1 MRFGDKYNVMEE
13 VESELNRIEEAVLK
27 GDYSLKEMG
36 FWRIVAKVKKEPE
49 LTHKF
54 ADQIGRIDQAVF
66 RAKAPITVPIKVG
79 HFIEMTM
86 TFVVI
91 IVLYFLLSSGI
102 YTGVALIAGTFV
114 LMGTLHP
121 LAHWIVGRIF
131 GIEFTFYFPDGPAL
145 IEPTI
150 KTDYASY
157 LRAAPIK
164 RAIMHA
170 AGPIISTF
178 VIIPSLV
185 IAVIIEVP
193 SWSFWLL
200 LGFLIFNAVFEVL
213 PPLWVKLGVKG
224 LVKSDSYRAWREWKI
239 HRLYVSRGT

>member
-1 MRFGDKYNVMEE
+1 MKEI
-13 VESELNRIEEAVLK
+13 ESELDRIEEAVLK

-49 LTHKF
+49 LIDRF

-66 RAKAPITVPIKVG
+66 KAKTPVSVPLKVG

-102 YTGVALIAGTFV
+102 YTGVSLIAGTFV

-121 LAHWIVGRIF
+121 LAHWIVGRMF

-157 LRAAPIK
+157 LKTAPIK

-170 AGPIISTF
+170 TGPVVSTL
-178 VIIPSLV
+178 VIVQSLV
-185 IAVIIEVP
+185 VAAVIEAP
-193 SWSFWLL
+193 PWTFWLL
-200 LGFLIFNAVFEVL
+200 LAFLIFNAIFEVL
-213 PPLWVKLGVKG
+213 PPVWVKLGVKG
-224 LVKSDSYRAWREWKI
+224 LAKSDTYRVWREWKI
-239 HRLYVSRGT
+239 HKFLEGHKS